1 LDIKNMVN
9 QSSTTGTA
17 YSLSPGTTAALRL
30 FVTTGRGI
38 EGLLLAEI
46 AELVEDLKLPLSTA
60 PREGVAG
67 VSLEAPFETMVALNM
82 GLTTASR
89 ITWTILEGYAPNAA
103 VLQALVQKIAWEKI
117 FDSKK
122 TFKVEAHCKDGF
134 TQNSMFLA
142 LKVKDAIA
150 DFFRNRDGVRP
161 NVDTQNPDVTIMAR
175 LQGKKITISLDTTGE
190 TLSNHG
196 YRVADGRAPL
206 RENLA
211 AAMVR
216 ATGWCALARSLHNDC
231 EPVFFERE
239 SSKENDNA
247 KRKIALK
254 IPLVP
259 IFADPM
265 CGTGT
270 LGIEAALCLLNK
282 KPNAKRGY
290 FAFESMQ
297 CFKGKEFSTIRSE
310 LSQTFSGRELS
321 PEVILDKIKK
331 YRENA
336 LRENIT
342 IPESSTPIIA
352 SDIDVGAISS
362 ARKNALAAGV
372 NSLIDLGRCSFF
384 EDTAPS
390 NMGVLVMNPPYG
402 ERLEDEEAVVKLY
415 GQVGDMLKHNYKGWM
430 AWIISS
436 NAAALK
442 NIGLRPTRKFSLF
455 NGQLPC
461 QYQQYILY

>member
-1 LDIKNMVN
+1 MVHEL
-9 QSSTTGTA
+9 SLTGTA
-17 YSLSPGTTAALRL
+17 YNLSPGTTAGLHL
-30 FVTTGRGI
+30 FVTTGRGL
-38 EGLLLAEI
+38 ETLLLAEI
-46 AELVEDLKLPLSTA
+46 EDLVEELNLPISSP
-60 PREGVAG
+60 PRAGVAG
-67 VSLEAPFETMVALNM
+67 VSLQAPFETMVALNL
-82 GLTTASR
+82 GLTIASR
-89 ITWTILEGYAPNAA
+89 ITWTVLEGYAPDADA
-103 VLQALVQKIAWEKI
+103 LQKLVQKIAWENVLNTT
-117 FDSKK
+117 K

-150 DFFRNRDGVRP
+150 DFFRNREGQRP
-161 NVDTQNPDVTIMAR
+161 NVDTQNPDITVIAR
-175 LQGKKITISLDTTGE
+175 LQGNKITISIDTSGE

-216 ATGWCALARSLHNDC
+216 ATGWCKLARSLHSSC
-231 EPVFFERE
+231 ELVFVERE
-239 SSKENDNA
+239 SQKENQDA

-254 IPLVP
+254 IPIAPV
-259 IFADPM
+259 FADPM

-290 FAFESMQ
+290 FAFEALL
-297 CFKGKEFSTIRSE
+297 CFKGKEFSTTLSQ
-310 LSQTFSGRELS
+310 LSQTFSERELA
-321 PEVILDKIKK
+321 PQELLENIKK

-336 LRENIT
+336 LKENVT
-342 IPESSTPIIA
+342 LPELNAPIIA
-352 SDIDVGAISS
+352 SDIDPAAITSTK
-362 ARKNALAAGV
+362 KNADAAGV
-372 NSLIDLGRCSFF
+372 SSLIDLGQASFF
-384 EDTAPS
+384 DDTVPAA
-390 NMGVLVMNPPYG
+390 MGVLVVNPPYG
-402 ERLEDEEAVVKLY
+402 ERLENEDAVVELY
-415 GQVGDMLKHNYKGWM
+415 GQMGNMLKRNYKGWM
-430 AWIISS
+430 AWIIS
-436 NAAALK
+436 NNTVALK